1 MRAAT
6 VRAGLAYFGLVFAAG
21 FLLGA
26 LRVLWLAPRVG
37 ERAAELAETP
47 LMLAVSLLAARW
59 VVRRFQVPATAA
71 ARLRVGVLAL
81 ALLLSCELTVVL
93 ALRGLSFGEYLATRD
108 PLSGAVY
115 LASLLVFAAMPWLL
129 ARPGRVPGGS

>member
-21 FLLGA
+21 FLLGT

-37 ERAAELAETP
+37 ERTAELAETP

-93 ALRGLSFGEYLATRD
+93 AVRGLSFGEYLATRD
-108 PLSGAVY
+108 PVSGAVY
-115 LASLLVFAAMPWLL
+115 LASLLAFAAMPWLL
-129 ARPGRVPGGS
+129 AGSGRTPGRQ